1 MSVLNP
7 VEQVLKEMDYPIVW
21 QTRFMDKIC
30 EYVYNHPVY
39 NQGENTTVR
48 VPYTDILTSAID
60 ITNFGFPADFI
71 DWLASNKYIY
81 KYEYNE
87 YDTDAELGELLPK
100 TVYIVI
106 KKDINLFKERFE
118 ACYL

>member
-7 VEQVLKEMDYPIVW
+7 VEQVLKEMDYPILW
-21 QTRFMDKIC
+21 QTIFMDKIC

-39 NQGENTTVR
+39 NHGENTT

-60 ITNFGFPADFI
+60 ITNFGVPADFI
-71 DWLASNKYIY
+71 DWLAHPSNKYIY
-81 KYEYNE
+81 KYEY
-87 YDTDAELGELLPK
+87 DTYNDLDEPLPK

-106 KKDINLFKERFE
+106 RKDINLFKERFE
-118 ACYL
+118 TRYL